1 VKLLKTHYYYDG
13 KNYSHEELKKI
24 FESEINE
31 YNKNIDE
38 RIEKTLSL
46 VEGEK
51 ILDVGCAGG
60 GLSKMLADMGFTV
73 YAVDIL
79 EESIDVAKEF
89 ANSPKITYE
98 TRDVIKQPFLEESF
112 DGIVF
117 LETIEHVENPAQFF
131 KEFHRILKTNGN
143 LYVSTPNATSIKNLL
158 YALSYRKKDKQ
169 KQLIK
174 EIRNETLGTGTHIEH
189 IYNWDFQTLV
199 RLLDRCGF
207 DVVEHTFARSG
218 PIVIPLFGKKIQII
232 KGNSKILDRWG
243 PLKTTLIMKAR
254 KRKSS

>member
-1 VKLLKTHYYYDG
+1 MKSSYYYDG
-13 KNYSHEELKKI
+13 KEYSHEELKKI
-24 FESEINE
+24 FEHDLKRDKENL
-31 YNKNIDE
+31 DE
-38 RIEKTLSL
+38 RIETTLKL

-60 GLSKMLADMGFTV
+60 GLSKMLADLGFTV
-73 YAVDIL
+73 YAIDVL
-79 EESIDVAKEF
+79 EESIEVAKEF

-98 TRDVIKQPFLEESF
+98 TRDVLKQPFPEESF
-112 DGIVF
+112 DGITF

-131 KEFHRILKTNGN
+131 REFHRILKTNGD
-143 LYVSTPNATSIKNLL
+143 LIVSTPNATSIKNLL

-174 EIRNETLGTGTHIEH
+174 EISEEPLGTGTHIEH

-207 DVVEHTFARSG
+207 DVIEHSFARSG
-218 PIVIPLFGKKIQII
+218 PIVIPLFGKRIQII

-254 KRKSS
+254 KRKSN

>member
-1 VKLLKTHYYYDG
+1 MEYYYDG
-13 KNYSHEELKKI
+13 KKYFHEELEKI
-24 FESEINE
+24 
-31 YNKNIDE
+31 YNQVQKNQDE
-38 RIEKTLSL
+38 RIEETLKL

-60 GLSKMLADMGFTV
+60 GISKALANLGFTV
-73 YAVDIL
+73 HAIDIL
-79 EESIDVAKEF
+79 DESIKVANEF

-98 TRDVIKQPFLEESF
+98 TRDVLKEPFPDESF
-112 DGIVF
+112 DGITF

-131 KEFHRILKTNGN
+131 KEFHRILKIGGH
-143 LYVSTPNATSIKNLL
+143 LIVSTPNATSIKNLL

-174 EIRNETLGTGTHIEH
+174 EIANETLGTGTHIEH
-189 IYNWDFQTLV
+189 IFNWDFQTLV

-207 DVVEHTFARSG
+207 DVVEHSFARSG
-218 PIVIPLFGKKIQII
+218 PIVIPIFGKRVQII
-232 KGNSKILDRWG
+232 KGNSKIFDKWG

-254 KRKSS
+254 KRKSN

>member
-1 VKLLKTHYYYDG
+1 MKTQYYYDG
-13 KNYSHEELKKI
+13 KKYSYDELKKI
-24 FESEINE
+24 FEHDLKKDKENL
-31 YNKNIDE
+31 DE

-73 YAVDIL
+73 HAIDVL
-79 EESIDVAKEF
+79 KESIEVAKEF

-98 TRDVIKQPFLEESF
+98 TRDVLKQPFPDESF
-112 DGIVF
+112 DGITF

-131 KEFHRILKTNGN
+131 REFHRILKTDGN
-143 LYVSTPNATSIKNLL
+143 LYVSTPNATSMKNLL
-158 YALSYRKKDKQ
+158 YALSYRKKEKQ

-174 EIRNETLGTGTHIEH
+174 EISNETLGTGTHIEH
-189 IYNWDFQTLV
+189 VYNWDFQTLV

-207 DVVEHTFARSG
+207 DVVQHDFARSG
-218 PIVIPLFGKKIQII
+218 PIIIPIFGKKIQII
-232 KGNSKILDRWG
+232 KGNSKIFDKWS
-243 PLKTTLIMKAR
+243 PLKTTLIMKAK